1 MQSNA
6 SYLFERFEEG
16 HWLVNF
22 PHCLDNMNDSGKN
35 FLDRADEQLTVMQP
49 NATDS
54 EAPAP
59 AVVTPSKFSIF
70 SMYSPLQTQE
80 NGWNGEVIDNSL
92 PEVFGTIPIA
102 RGENVP
108 MWKTWSTFFGPGAMV
123 AVGGS

>member
-1 MQSNA
+1 
-6 SYLFERFEEG
+6 
-16 HWLVNF
+16 
-22 PHCLDNMNDSGKN
+22 MNDSGKN
-35 FLDRADEQLTVMQP
+35 FLDRADEQLTVLQP

-54 EAPAP
+54 VAPAP
-59 AVVTPSKFSIF
+59 AVVTPAKFSIF

-123 AVGGS
+123 AVGRS